1 MKKTNNYRIGKMI
14 TAVAITA
21 ALIFGATG
29 CTSTPVTE
37 ETSEEIEVHT
47 DAPLW
52 DKEVDGPKDFG
63 TFVESLVGCPYVADG
78 SYTDG
83 FDESGLVMY
92 CYKEYYSIVLPHDN
106 NEICTNS
113 GTEISKDE
121 LKDGD
126 VICYDDGLV
135 AIYVGDGQVVYA
147 SSTEGSDCS
156 GDLDMRNIKTIK
168 QIVNYSDSI
177 EGLG

>member
-1 MKKTNNYRIGKMI
+1 MKRILNLRIGKMI

-21 ALIFGATG
+21 SLILGATG
-29 CTSTPVTE
+29 CASTQRTE
-37 ETSEEIEVHT
+37 ETSEETAVHT

-63 TFVESLVGCPYVADG
+63 TFVKNYIGTPYVSDG
-78 SYTDG
+78 SYADG
-83 FDESGLVMY
+83 FDESGFVVY
-92 CYKEYYSIVLPHDN
+92 CYKEYYSIVLPHDS

-113 GTEISKDE
+113 GEEISKDE
-121 LKDGD
+121 LQAGD
-126 VICYDDGLV
+126 VICYDDGDI

-147 SSTEGSDCS
+147 SSTEGCVCS
-156 GDLDMRNIKTIK
+156 GDLDMKTIK
-168 QIVNYSDSI
+168 TMKQIITYSDSI